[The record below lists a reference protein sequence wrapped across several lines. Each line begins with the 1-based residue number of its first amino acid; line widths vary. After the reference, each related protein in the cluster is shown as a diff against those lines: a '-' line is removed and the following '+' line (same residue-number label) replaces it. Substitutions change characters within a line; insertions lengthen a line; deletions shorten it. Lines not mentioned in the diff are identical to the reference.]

1 MLKYEGMFGLVLY
14 IPVHVLGLSWK
25 CQKQRIRATN
35 RKARGRS
42 AHDCLWIGPFFMYM
56 ESKTGARCRPSS
68 AFNRTCRRP

>member
-1 MLKYEGMFGLVLY
+1 MLKYEGMLCSVLY

-42 AHDCLWIGPFFMYM
+42 DHETSLLRLPVDWAVFHVHGI
-56 ESKTGARCRPSS
+56 ENRCPM
-68 AFNRTCRRP
+68 